1 VVWALWK
8 ILTDL
13 LVGLGHL
20 LLLHL
25 GLLFWLLRNCYRSYF
40 L

>member
-1 VVWALWK
+1 VVGTLWN
-8 ILTDL
+8 ILIDL
-13 LVGLGHL
+13 LDGFGHL

-25 GLLFWLLRNCYRSYF
+25 GPFFRLLGNCYRSYF

>member
-1 VVWALWK
+1 MVVWTLWK

-13 LVGLGHL
+13 LVSLEHL

-25 GLLFWLLRNCYRSYF
+25 DLLF
-40 L
+40 